1 MTDNERYDTGV
12 VIMKLLQQLIDIKK
26 IASARLEQSPSAN
39 EAATLWAIINASE
52 ATTEGE

>member
-26 IASARLEQSPSAN
+26 IASARLEQHTSTD
-39 EAATLWAIINASE
+39 EAAVLWQIVNA
-52 ATTEGE
+52 TEGYA